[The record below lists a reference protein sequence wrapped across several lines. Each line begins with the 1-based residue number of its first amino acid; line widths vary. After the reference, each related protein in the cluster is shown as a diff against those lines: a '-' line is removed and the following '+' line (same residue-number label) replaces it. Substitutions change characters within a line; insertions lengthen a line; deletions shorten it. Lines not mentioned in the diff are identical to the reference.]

1 MASNSKPNVADETF
15 VIRSVRNDGTKF
27 RPGDWI
33 ERISA
38 TLASF
43 SSSPSSLSLKG
54 PKGAKPC
61 VIDGEKCLVVESQLA
76 NSNPA
81 AYEFIMNFAYSND
94 LRIQQDRRCR
104 VKTVTV
110 DRRVNDN

>member
-1 MASNSKPNVADETF
+1 MALDRKPKESNETI
-15 VIRSVRNDGTKF
+15 VIRSVRNDGSKF

-43 SSSPSSLSLKG
+43 SATPVLNQKTPS
-54 PKGAKPC
+54 GAKPC
-61 VIDGEKCLVVESQLA
+61 VIDGEKCLVVESRLA
-76 NSNPA
+76 ESNPA

-104 VKTVTV
+104 EKTVV
-110 DRRVNDN
+110 NDRRSQDG

>member
-1 MASNSKPNVADETF
+1 MALDIKPKEPDETF
-15 VIRSVRNDGTKF
+15 VIRSVRNDGSKF

-43 SSSPSSLSLKG
+43 NTTPSLNIHA
-54 PKGAKPC
+54 PQGAKPC

-76 NSNPA
+76 KSNPA

-94 LRIQQDRRCR
+94 LRIQQDRRSR
-104 VKTVTV
+104 NKDVVN
-110 DRRVNDN
+110 DRRSNNG

>member
-1 MASNSKPNVADETF
+1 MALDIKPKEPTETI
-15 VIRSVRNDGTKF
+15 VIRSVRNDGSKF

-43 SSSPSSLSLKG
+43 NTTPTPNMKAST
-54 PKGAKPC
+54 GAKPC
-61 VIDGEKCLVVESQLA
+61 VIDGEKCLVVEYTLA
-76 NSNPA
+76 KSNPA

-94 LRIQQDRRCR
+94 LCIQQDRRSR
-104 VKTVTV
+104 DRHVTV
-110 DRRVNDN
+110 NRRSHEV

>member
-1 MASNSKPNVADETF
+1 MDIKPKDTEETF
-15 VIRSVRNDGTKF
+15 VIRSVRNDGSKF

-43 SSSPSSLSLKG
+43 STSPSLMKA
-54 PKGAKPC
+54 PTGAKPC

-76 NSNPA
+76 KSNPA

-94 LRIQQDRRCR
+94 LRIQQDRRCGA
-104 VKTVTV
+104 KTVTV
-110 DRRVNDN
+110 ERRSCED

>member
-1 MASNSKPNVADETF
+1 MELDIKPKNATETF
-15 VIRSVRNDGTKF
+15 VIRSVRNDGSKF

-43 SSSPSSLSLKG
+43 STAPSKSMK
-54 PKGAKPC
+54 PPTGAKPC

-76 NSNPA
+76 KSNPA

-94 LRIQQDRRCR
+94 LRIQQDRRSGDK
-104 VKTVTV
+104 VVTV
-110 DRRVNDN
+110 NRRSNKG

>member
-1 MASNSKPNVADETF
+1 MNLDNKSKDSPETF
-15 VIRSVRNDGTKF
+15 VIRSVRNDGSKF

-43 SSSPSSLSLKG
+43 NTSPTPNNA

-76 NSNPA
+76 KSNPA

-94 LRIQQDRRCR
+94 LRIQQDRRSN
-104 VKTVTV
+104 
-110 DRRVNDN
+110 DRSVVEKRRASDR

>member
-1 MASNSKPNVADETF
+1 MDIKAKVTAKTF
-15 VIRSVRNDGTKF
+15 VIRSVRNDGSKF

-43 SSSPSSLSLKG
+43 NTIPVAKNVSR
-54 PKGAKPC
+54 GAKPC

-76 NSNPA
+76 ISNPA
-81 AYEFIMNFAYSND
+81 AYEFIMSFAYSND
-94 LRIQQDRRCR
+94 LRIQQDRRSKNR
-104 VKTVTV
+104 DVA
-110 DRRVNDN
+110 VNQRSSSS

>member
-1 MASNSKPNVADETF
+1 MTLNIKPNDSDETF
-15 VIRSVRNDGTKF
+15 VIRSVRNDGSKF

-43 SSSPSSLSLKG
+43 STSSAVTMAG

-76 NSNPA
+76 KSNPA

-104 VKTVTV
+104 DKTVTV
-110 DRRVNDN
+110 DRRASDG

>member
-1 MASNSKPNVADETF
+1 MEINSKVTVETF
-15 VIRSVRNDGTKF
+15 VIRSVRNDGSKF

-43 SSSPSSLSLKG
+43 NTSPVTDHSS
-54 PKGAKPC
+54 KGAKPC

-76 NSNPA
+76 TVNPA
-81 AYEFIMNFAYSND
+81 AYEFIMSFAYSND
-94 LRIQQDRRCR
+94 LRIQQDRRSKSR
-104 VKTVTV
+104 NVSVE
-110 DRRVNDN
+110 RRSHEGQS

>member
-1 MASNSKPNVADETF
+1 MALETKSKETPETF
-15 VIRSVRNDGTKF
+15 VIRSVRNDGSKF

-43 SSSPSSLSLKG
+43 NTTPNKKA

-76 NSNPA
+76 KVNPA

-94 LRIQQDRRCR
+94 LRIQQDRRNR
-104 VKTVTV
+104 EKSVTV
-110 DRRVNDN
+110 DRRSNKR

>member
-1 MASNSKPNVADETF
+1 MDLDIKTKEVSQTF
-15 VIRSVRNDGTKF
+15 VIRSVRNDGSKF

-33 ERISA
+33 DRISA

-43 SSSPSSLSLKG
+43 STSPSAHMK
-54 PKGAKPC
+54 PPTGAKPC

-76 NSNPA
+76 ISNPA

-94 LRIQQDRRCR
+94 LRIQQDRRSMDA
-104 VKTVTV
+104 TVAV
-110 DRRVNDN
+110 DRRSNSR

>member
-1 MASNSKPNVADETF
+1 MDIKPKEAAETF
-15 VIRSVRNDGTKF
+15 VIRSVRNDGSKF

-43 SSSPSSLSLKG
+43 STSPVASMK
-54 PKGAKPC
+54 PPTGAKPC
-61 VIDGEKCLVVESQLA
+61 VIDGEKCLVVESQLSK
-76 NSNPA
+76 SNPA

-94 LRIQQDRRCR
+94 LRIQQDRRSIA
-104 VKTVTV
+104 KTVGV
-110 DRRVNDN
+110 DRRSNEG

>member
-1 MASNSKPNVADETF
+1 MALDSKHKGFKETI
-15 VIRSVRNDGTKF
+15 VIRSVRNDGSKF

-43 SSSPSSLSLKG
+43 NTITSPG
-54 PKGAKPC
+54 MYAPQEAKPC

-76 NSNPA
+76 KSNPA

-94 LRIQQDRRCR
+94 LRIQQDRRTGTK
-104 VKTVTV
+104 VVVV
-110 DRRVNDN
+110 DRRVNEG